1 MKALD
6 ANILIRFLV
15 KDDERQSK
23 KVYILLKQAE
33 EEKIEFYVPLLV
45 LIEIIWV
52 LESAY
57 DISRDDIIES
67 IGELLAMPI
76 LKFESQ
82 DIIRQSLTY
91 SMRSKINLSDI
102 LIACSAKN
110 SGCERVVT
118 FDKKVS
124 KFKLFELL
132 E

>member
-82 DIIRQSLTY
+82 DIIRQSLNY